1 MSFRR
6 RASRLDEVEP
16 RLEEGHYTDLAL
28 ASALTSNDA
37 LVFAAA
43 CYELAHLL
51 RVGYDVSSK
60 QTRCLL
66 AADCV
71 TLCTAFGSA
80 TWPGSAAQRAALCVV
95 DAASSVLPKE
105 RAHAVSAAFRDA
117 SVAQRRAQ
125 KKLQSSFTNAAVEV
139 EDVLFFVLRA
149 CDARTLATATAVS
162 RSWRSCATSPALW
175 RSHAERACPA
185 PRLVAVCQN
194 SKPVVD
200 WYALFISCAADKP
213 SAMQSACSPRLV
225 CSRCW
230 LVKWRHDV
238 DASYTALSTRRPQC
252 CGRDARTRW
261 QMVTHKWIGAS
272 PEHAAHATLRCYDV
286 DQTAW
291 NSPLRDVGTPSKAR
305 AGRGGSSYGSSPS
318 CSGEWSSR
326 RETNSHP
333 SSEEGPYSSLRRLW
347 AFPHLAAHGTDMPP
361 GVGGPSTG

>member
-6 RASRLDEVEP
+6 RASRLDELEP

-28 ASALTSNDA
+28 SSALTSTDA
-37 LVFAAA
+37 HVFAAA

-60 QTRCLL
+60 QTRFLL
-66 AADCV
+66 AADCMTV
-71 TLCTAFGSA
+71 CTALGTA

-125 KKLQSSFTNAAVEV
+125 KKLQSSFTNAAVAV

-149 CDARTLATATAVS
+149 CDARTLATAAAVS

-175 RSHAERACPA
+175 RPHAERACPA
-185 PRLVAVCQN
+185 PRLQAVFQN
-194 SKPVVD
+194 STPVD

-213 SAMQSACSPRLV
+213 SAMQAACSPRMV

-238 DASYTALSTRRPQC
+238 DASYYTAVPTRRPQC
-252 CGRDARTRW
+252 CGRDARSRW
-261 QMVTHKWIGAS
+261 QTVTHKWIGAS

-291 NSPLRDVGTPSKAR
+291 NSPLRDVATPSKAR
-305 AGRGGSSYGSSPS
+305 GGRGGASYGSSPS
-318 CSGEWSSR
+318 SSGEWSSR
-326 RETNSHP
+326 RETNAHL
-333 SSEEGPYSSLRRLW
+333 SSDEGPYCSLRRLW
-347 AFPHLAAHGTDMPP
+347 AFPHLVAHGTDMPP
-361 GVGGPSTG
+361 GGGGPSTG